1 MADDKKRVSPD
12 IAALRAISHP
22 TRLKILTHLRVEGP
36 ATATSLAHRFGLASG
51 ATSYHLRQLAA
62 HGYVVEDAS
71 LGNARE
77 RWWRAAHDETFVTG
91 LGAATNQDRE
101 VADAYWQSVATMYAE
116 RLYAAAQERP
126 LLPARWRSAST
137 ASDWVVHLSPDKARE
152 AVEQL
157 TALVAS
163 LQDETTPDA
172 EPMVFQVQA
181 FPSPGHVEP
190 GE

>member
-1 MADDKKRVSPD
+1 MGALVTMTSIGIAWKPAIRQAAAKGRFGFILKESAPPMISPAVCTVIKADHVIIPD
-12 IAALRAISHP
+12 CLCNIRAGPSKLMKTDPAAL
-22 TRLKILTHLRVEGP
+22 
-36 ATATSLAHRFGLASG
+36 
-51 ATSYHLRQLAA
+51 
-62 HGYVVEDAS
+62 
-71 LGNARE
+71 
-77 RWWRAAHDETFVTG
+77 
-91 LGAATNQDRE
+91 
-101 VADAYWQSVATMYAE
+101 MMAE
-116 RLYAAAQERP
+116 RLHAAAQERP

-137 ASDWVVHLSPDKARE
+137 ASDWVVHLSPNKARE